1 MTAASPDREAYAAAD
16 PRVPPQVLADIAA
29 RRWDLHPVI
38 LGNPQAYP
46 ALRQWIATVNP
57 GSVPALAAPAYAPVP
72 TVASAP
78 PPRRSGIGWWLGGCG
93 CLAVGVVAIIVFV
106 VALGALSGSGSPSP
120 SGGDRGVQPTGAGDP
135 EAQAQLAIYESER
148 ARYDELAAQ
157 LVGNPV
163 APLVLIDEFYVQG
176 LEREAAETPMSES
189 RARSVAERMQGFRA
203 ELEVNVTA
211 AESRRTIASG
221 SITEPLVDQAGD
233 GFIDVRW
240 DAAEFCDS
248 DGGTLACV
256 DTSDPLTIHLM
267 PETSLG
273 GDWSKRM
280 VVTHELAHVYQEAD
294 AARFDDGGSSWQR
307 LLDRGLFQGSD
318 EKMADCYALT
328 VHDAWSLSS
337 GNFTVG
343 YGYVCD
349 AAERQAIRE
358 WAAEL
363 NAPMPG

>member
-1 MTAASPDREAYAAAD
+1 
-16 PRVPPQVLADIAA
+16 L
-29 RRWDLHPVI
+29 
-38 LGNPQAYP
+38 
-46 ALRQWIATVNP
+46 
-57 GSVPALAAPAYAPVP
+57 
-72 TVASAP
+72 ASAT

-203 ELEVNVTA
+203 ELEVKVTA
-211 AESRRTIASG
+211 AESRRTNASG
-221 SITEPLVDQAGD
+221 LITEQLVDQAGD

-248 DGGTLACV
+248 DGGTLACMM
-256 DTSDPLTIHLM
+256 TSDPLTIHLM

-273 GDWSKRM
+273 GDWSRRM

-294 AARFDDGGSSWQR
+294 AARFDDGSSSLQR

-328 VHDAWSLSS
+328 VHDAWSLTS

>member
-1 MTAASPDREAYAAAD
+1 
-16 PRVPPQVLADIAA
+16 VPPQVLADIAA
-29 RRWDLHPVI
+29 RRWDLHPLI

-46 ALRQWIATVNP
+46 GLRQWIASVNP
-57 GSVPALAAPAYAPVP
+57 AGVPA
-72 TVASAP
+72 ASGP
-78 PPRRSGIGWWLGGCG
+78 QPMPSPSPLPQPMPQPPRRSGIGWWFAGCG
-93 CLAVGVVAIIVFV
+93 CLAVVVIATIVFV
-106 VALGALSGSGSPSP
+106 AALGALGGSGSPSP
-120 SGGDRGVQPTGAGDP
+120 SGGDRGVQPTDAAGDP
-135 EAQAQLAIYESER
+135 GAQEQLAIYESER

-163 APLVLIDEFYVQG
+163 APLVLVDEFFVEG
-176 LEREAAETPMSES
+176 LDREAAETPMSES

-203 ELEVNVTA
+203 ELEVKVTA
-211 AESRRTIASG
+211 AESRRTNASG
-221 SITEPLVDQAGD
+221 LITEQLVDQAGD

-248 DGGTLACV
+248 DGGTLACMM
-256 DTSDPLTIHLM
+256 TSDPLTIHLM

-273 GDWSKRM
+273 GDWSRRM

-294 AARFDDGGSSWQR
+294 AARFDDGSSSLQR

-328 VHDAWSLSS
+328 VHDAWSLTS